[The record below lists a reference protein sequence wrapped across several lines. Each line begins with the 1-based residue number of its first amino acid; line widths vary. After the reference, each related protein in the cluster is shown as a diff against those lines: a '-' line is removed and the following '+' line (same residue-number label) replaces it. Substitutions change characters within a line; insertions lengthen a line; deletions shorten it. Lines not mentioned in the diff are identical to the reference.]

1 MHPCEQIPQALTTKP
16 NWVVWGV
23 PGEPM
28 KAPFQPGPLLRLNAV
43 AAKSGVPA
51 TWGSYEAAKQC
62 VDRGLARG
70 IGYEFDGSG
79 IYGVDLDHVVE
90 DGVVTPEAM
99 EIVRALGSYTES
111 SPSGGGLHIFVAAED
126 VSITRHRR
134 QGGFV
139 EIYSTARYF
148 TVTGNVFGGYDAIA
162 SRPAE
167 LQQIHDHYLLPQP
180 QQATLPIPAT
190 ASPQATDETLRRG
203 LVKDPVLRVCW
214 NGGRRCGNESASDQ
228 ALMNKLA
235 YWCNANVSAML
246 AAFVQSPYYAQKDE
260 AHKRK
265 CQRADY
271 LPNTAAVACATL
283 HSTAE
288 QDTAR
293 FNQTRKTRNE
303 AR

>member
-167 LQQIHDHYLLPQP
+167 LQQIHDHYLLLERWAALRQRERVRPSP
-180 QQATLPIPAT
+180 DEQAGLLVQRQRFRHAGSLCAKPL
-190 ASPQATDETLRRG
+190 LRAE
-203 LVKDPVLRVCW
+203 
-214 NGGRRCGNESASDQ
+214 RR
-228 ALMNKLA
+228 
-235 YWCNANVSAML
+235 
-246 AAFVQSPYYAQKDE
+246 
-260 AHKRK
+260 
-265 CQRADY
+265 
-271 LPNTAAVACATL
+271 
-283 HSTAE
+283 ST
-288 QDTAR
+288 
-293 FNQTRKTRNE
+293 
-303 AR
+303 